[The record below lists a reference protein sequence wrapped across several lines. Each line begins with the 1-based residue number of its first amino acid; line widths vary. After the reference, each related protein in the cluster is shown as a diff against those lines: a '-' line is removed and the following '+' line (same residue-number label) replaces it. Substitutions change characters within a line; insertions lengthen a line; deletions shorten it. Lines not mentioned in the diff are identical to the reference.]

1 VAPGGDCALAAFRP
15 VPIVWSRDEEG
26 VPNDAR
32 RAFAAL
38 GAGMTLLLL
47 AGTGEAQEIAR
58 ALAEKGVR
66 VIASLAGGSRVGAE
80 LPVPT
85 RKGGFGGE
93 AGFRRFLEEEGI
105 TAVLDATHPFAH
117 RISGRT
123 ARVCR
128 ALSMPYCQLLRPP
141 WEAGRG
147 DKWHEI
153 TSEEA
158 LAPLVAPGEV
168 VFLATGRQTLERFA
182 NPWPRTDHLPPDRPA
197 GGAVSLSA
205 RRISRRPS
213 ALLGGRARRRS
224 FASWGSIGWWSRTRA
239 ARPRAPSLWL
249 RGGWGCRVAMIAR
262 PPQPDALKVATRG
275 RGAGM
280 GGRAVTGRI
289 IETPGG
295 RGGGGGLSCRISARA
310 WPMPARSAGR
320 SHCAANLTGLPNF

>member
-1 VAPGGDCALAAFRP
+1 
-15 VPIVWSRDEEG
+15 
-26 VPNDAR
+26 
-32 RAFAAL
+32 
-38 GAGMTLLLL
+38 MTLLLL

-182 NPWPRTDHLPPDRPA
+182 NLGHARIICRQIYPPEGPFPFPRGAFLVGHPPFSVEGEEALFRELGVDWVVVKNA
-197 GGAVSLSA
+197 GGEAPRAKLVAA
-205 RRISRRPS
+205 RR
-213 ALLGGRARRRS
+213 LG
-224 FASWGSIGWWSRTRA
+224 I
-239 ARPRAPSLWL
+239 
-249 RGGWGCRVAMIAR
+249 RVAMIAR
-262 PPQPDALKVATRG
+262 PPQPDAPRVATVDE
-275 RGAGM
+275 A
-280 GGRAVTGRI
+280 
-289 IETPGG
+289 
-295 RGGGGGLSCRISARA
+295 LA
-310 WPMPARSAGR
+310 WV
-320 SHCAANLTGLPNF
+320 AAL